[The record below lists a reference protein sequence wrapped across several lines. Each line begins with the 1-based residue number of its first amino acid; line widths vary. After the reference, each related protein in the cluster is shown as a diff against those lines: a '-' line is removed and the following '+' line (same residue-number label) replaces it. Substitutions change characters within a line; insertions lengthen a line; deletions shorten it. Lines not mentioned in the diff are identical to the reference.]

1 MTNQKPTRDM
11 TTDEAMAHLFHP
23 KAVEHLRKT
32 AKESDERG
40 DRRVKGSGRSRG
52 VIKPKS
58 T

>member
-1 MTNQKPTRDM
+1 M